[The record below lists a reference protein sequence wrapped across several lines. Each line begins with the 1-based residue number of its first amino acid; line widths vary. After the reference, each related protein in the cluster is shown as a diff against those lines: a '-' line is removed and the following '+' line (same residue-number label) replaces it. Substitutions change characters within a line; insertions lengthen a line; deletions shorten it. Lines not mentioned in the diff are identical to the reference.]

1 MKCRVVASVLILSV
15 LAGCQQTSGTQQQAA
30 ALTLA
35 AESLGQRQMQ
45 TRRFDT
51 TDERNI
57 LAACAGVLQDL
68 GFTTEET
75 NLKAGLIVASKD
87 RDAVES
93 GQVAGQVFFAL
104 LVAAMGGRA
113 DPVWDANQKIRISI
127 VTRPTGDRSGIVVR
141 ATFQRVIWN
150 TKNQI
155 SRVETIDK
163 PEIHQQ
169 FFEKLSQSVF
179 LEAHQI

>member
-15 LAGCQQTSGTQQQAA
+15 LAGCQQTSGTQQQTA

-127 VTRPTGDRSGIVVR
+127 VTRPTGDRSGIIVR

-150 TKNQI
+150 TKNQV

>member
-1 MKCRVVASVLILSV
+1 MKRRVVVSALILAA
-15 LAGCQQTSGTQQQAA
+15 LAGCQQTSGTQQHAA

-35 AESLGQRQMQ
+35 AENLGQRQMQ

-51 TDERNI
+51 TDERSI
-57 LAACAGVLQDL
+57 LAASAGVLQDL

-87 RDAVES
+87 RDAVEA

-104 LVAAMGGRA
+104 LVSAMGGRA
-113 DPVWDANQKIRISI
+113 DPVWDANQKIRISL
-127 VTRPTGDRSGIVVR
+127 VTRPAADRNGIIVR

-169 FFEKLSQSVF
+169 FFDKLSQSVF
-179 LEAHQI
+179 LEAYQI

>member
-1 MKCRVVASVLILSV
+1 MKRRVVVSALILAA
-15 LAGCQQTSGTQQQAA
+15 LAGCQQASGTQQHAA

-35 AESLGQRQMQ
+35 EENLGQRQMQ

-51 TDERNI
+51 TDERSI
-57 LAACAGVLQDL
+57 LAASAGVLQDL

-87 RDAVES
+87 RDAVEA

-104 LVAAMGGRA
+104 LVSAMGGRA

-127 VTRPTGDRSGIVVR
+127 VTRPAADRSGIIVR

-169 FFEKLSQSVF
+169 FFDKLSQSVF